1 MARVRNGVGTADG
14 TARRAAGRIS
24 RIRSKK
30 QPMPDDL
37 NLRLATLSAL
47 LELNEAVSEDDLK
60 AAQDCRA
67 VSRQTTRL
75 PEASLRFALSSL
87 VEQKK
92 GRLLERR
99 Q

>member
-1 MARVRNGVGTADG
+1 
-14 TARRAAGRIS
+14 
-24 RIRSKK
+24 
-30 QPMPDDL
+30 MPDDL

-87 VEQKK
+87 VEQKR
-92 GRLLERR
+92 GDSSSDANRATAMFTLDGVAAFPLGGYG
-99 Q
+99 

>member
-1 MARVRNGVGTADG
+1 
-14 TARRAAGRIS
+14 
-24 RIRSKK
+24 
-30 QPMPDDL
+30 MPDDL

-99 Q
+99 QPRDRDVHFGWRRRLSAWRLRLTAGRL